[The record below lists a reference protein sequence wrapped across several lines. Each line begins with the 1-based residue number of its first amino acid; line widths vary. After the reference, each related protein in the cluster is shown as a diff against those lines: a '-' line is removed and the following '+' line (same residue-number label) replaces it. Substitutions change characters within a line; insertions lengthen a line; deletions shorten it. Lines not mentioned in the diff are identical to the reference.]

1 MNNDRYLL
9 ALDAESVRRYDKNG
23 NLHVTVSHLT
33 KAQVR
38 PYYGHEVPDWE
49 RLMLD
54 PQKIYRGYCPPEEL
68 SKPET
73 IESTNGIP
81 IQLNHH
87 PDYADAPQIKTRVG
101 STGTD
106 GAFRA
111 PYLDNSLHFTV
122 EDAIK
127 RIVDGSMRELSLSY
141 RYTPD
146 FIPGKTPD
154 GEDYDFV
161 MRDITANH
169 VALVEQGRAGRD
181 VLVQDSHLREAQPM
195 DVTEKNAA
203 PVAAADGDP
212 AVEKKEVAL
221 ADAIAAAAN
230 GIKDLHE
237 QDEEGNVVD
246 KPAEEAQAAD
256 EDKDAAIKRII
267 AEMVSKGMKPED
279 AEGFADALKGLAYTE
294 AEDDEIELGEDDGEG
309 DEKPAEDNDECA
321 QLIQDGLKA
330 CGYDD
335 EPEEFQK
342 AFAEG
347 VRYGE
352 RKEKTEPE
360 KLDRE
365 HESEGEERALGQDAA
380 LKRVE
385 RRIARRFTAM
395 DECAQ
400 TLGRVRFNAYDSA
413 EGVYLAALKQEG
425 VSIKGVRPE
434 AARAAYLA
442 FMAGKKVSAK
452 RSLAQDAQLKT
463 GRADSIL
470 STKLS
475 QIKKGY

>member
-1 MNNDRYLL
+1 MIHERL
-9 ALDAESVRRYDKNG
+9 ALDAQSVRRYDNNG
-23 NLHVTVSHLT
+23 NLHVAVSHLT

-38 PYYGHEVPDWE
+38 PYYGSEIIGWQ
-49 RLMLD
+49 RLKLE
-54 PQKIYRGYCPPEEL
+54 PTKVYYGYAPPEEL
-68 SKPET
+68 SRPET

-81 IQLNHH
+81 IQLDHH
-87 PDYADAPQIKTRVG
+87 PDYADDPQLKTRVG

-106 GAFRA
+106 GAFRE
-111 PYLDNSLHFTV
+111 PYLDNSLHITV
-122 EDAIK
+122 ENAIR
-127 RIVDGSMRELSLSY
+127 RILDGSMRELSLAYS
-141 RYTPD
+141 YTPD
-146 FIPGKTPD
+146 FTSGKTPEGD
-154 GEDYDFV
+154 PYDFI
-161 MRDITANH
+161 MRDISANH

-181 VLVQDSHLREAQPM
+181 VLVQDSQLREVGPM
-195 DVTEKNAA
+195 DDKEKTT
-203 PVAAADGDP
+203 PAADGDP

-221 ADAIAAAAN
+221 ARAIGEAAK
-230 GIKDLHE
+230 GIEDLHT
-237 QDEEGNVVD
+237 QDQEGNVID
-246 KPAEEAQAAD
+246 KPAEDEPVAED

-279 AEGFADALKGLAYTE
+279 AEGFADALKGLAYAEAE
-294 AEDDEIELGEDDGEG
+294 AEDEEINIGEEA
-309 DEKPAEDNDECA
+309 EKPAEDEDECA

-330 CGYDD
+330 CGYDE

-352 RKEKTEPE
+352 RKEKTDPE

-413 EGVYLAALKQEG
+413 ESVYLAALEQEG

-434 AARAAYLA
+434 AARTAYLA

-463 GRADSIL
+463 GKADSIL

>member
-1 MNNDRYLL
+1 MIHERL
-9 ALDAESVRRYDKNG
+9 ALDAQSVRRYDNNG
-23 NLHVTVSHLT
+23 NLHVAVSHLT

-38 PYYGHEVPDWE
+38 PYYGSEIIGWQ
-49 RLMLD
+49 RLKLE
-54 PQKIYRGYCPPEEL
+54 PTKVYYGYAPPEEL

-73 IESTNGIP
+73 VESTNGIP
-81 IQLNHH
+81 IQLDHH
-87 PDYADAPQIKTRVG
+87 PDYADDPQLKTRVG

-106 GAFRA
+106 GAFRE
-111 PYLDNSLHFTV
+111 PYLDNSLHITV
-122 EDAIK
+122 ENAIR
-127 RIVDGSMRELSLSY
+127 RILDGSMRELSLAYS
-141 RYTPD
+141 YTPD
-146 FIPGKTPD
+146 FTSGKTPD
-154 GEDYDFV
+154 GDPYDFI
-161 MRDITANH
+161 MRDISANH

-181 VLVQDSHLREAQPM
+181 VLVQDSQLKEVGPM
-195 DVTEKNAA
+195 DDKEKTTPAT
-203 PVAAADGDP
+203 DGDP

-221 ADAIAAAAN
+221 ARAIGEAAK
-230 GIKDLHE
+230 GIEDLHT
-237 QDEEGNVVD
+237 QDQEGNVID
-246 KPAEEAQAAD
+246 KPAEDEPVAED

-279 AEGFADALKGLAYTE
+279 AEGFADALKGLAYAEAE
-294 AEDDEIELGEDDGEG
+294 AEDEDINIGEEA
-309 DEKPAEDNDECA
+309 EKPAEDEDECA

-330 CGYDD
+330 CGYDE

-413 EGVYLAALKQEG
+413 ESVYLAALEQEG

-434 AARAAYLA
+434 AARTAYLA

-463 GRADSIL
+463 GKADSIL

>member
-1 MNNDRYLL
+1 
-9 ALDAESVRRYDKNG
+9 
-23 NLHVTVSHLT
+23 
-33 KAQVR
+33 
-38 PYYGHEVPDWE
+38 
-49 RLMLD
+49 
-54 PQKIYRGYCPPEEL
+54 
-68 SKPET
+68 
-73 IESTNGIP
+73 
-81 IQLNHH
+81 
-87 PDYADAPQIKTRVG
+87 
-101 STGTD
+101 
-106 GAFRA
+106 
-111 PYLDNSLHFTV
+111 
-122 EDAIK
+122 
-127 RIVDGSMRELSLSY
+127 
-141 RYTPD
+141 
-146 FIPGKTPD
+146 
-154 GEDYDFV
+154 
-161 MRDITANH
+161 
-169 VALVEQGRAGRD
+169 
-181 VLVQDSHLREAQPM
+181 M

-221 ADAIAAAAN
+221 ADAIAAAAD

-279 AEGFADALKGLAYTE
+279 AEGFADALKGLAYAEAE
-294 AEDDEIELGEDDGEG
+294 AEDE
-309 DEKPAEDNDECA
+309 DECA

-330 CGYDD
+330 CGYDE

-352 RKEKTEPE
+352 RKEKTDPE

-413 EGVYLAALKQEG
+413 ESVYLAALEQEG

-434 AARAAYLA
+434 AARTAYLA

-463 GRADSIL
+463 GKADSIL

>member
-1 MNNDRYLL
+1 MIHERL
-9 ALDAESVRRYDKNG
+9 ALDAQSVRRYDNNG
-23 NLHVTVSHLT
+23 NLHVAVSHLT

-38 PYYGHEVPDWE
+38 PYYGSEIIGWQ
-49 RLMLD
+49 RLKLE
-54 PQKIYRGYCPPEEL
+54 PTKVYYGYAPPEEL

-73 IESTNGIP
+73 VESTNGIP
-81 IQLNHH
+81 IQLDHH
-87 PDYADAPQIKTRVG
+87 PDYADDPQLKTRVG

-106 GAFRA
+106 GAFRE
-111 PYLDNSLHFTV
+111 PYLDNSLHITV
-122 EDAIK
+122 ENAIR
-127 RIVDGSMRELSLSY
+127 RILDGSMRELSLAYS
-141 RYTPD
+141 YTPD
-146 FIPGKTPD
+146 FTSGKTPEGD
-154 GEDYDFV
+154 PYDFI
-161 MRDITANH
+161 MRDISANH

-181 VLVQDSHLREAQPM
+181 VLVQDSQLREVGPM
-195 DVTEKNAA
+195 DDKEKTTT
-203 PVAAADGDP
+203 AADGDP

-221 ADAIAAAAN
+221 ARAIGEAAK
-230 GIKDLHE
+230 GIEDLHT
-237 QDEEGNVVD
+237 QDQEGNVID
-246 KPAEEAQAAD
+246 KPAEDEPVAED

-279 AEGFADALKGLAYTE
+279 AEGFADALKGLAYAEAE
-294 AEDDEIELGEDDGEG
+294 AEDEEINIGEEA
-309 DEKPAEDNDECA
+309 EKPAEDEDECA

-330 CGYDD
+330 CGYDE

-352 RKEKTEPE
+352 RKEKTDPE

-413 EGVYLAALKQEG
+413 ESVYLAALEQEG

-434 AARAAYLA
+434 AARTAYLA

-463 GRADSIL
+463 GKADSIL

>member
-1 MNNDRYLL
+1 
-9 ALDAESVRRYDKNG
+9 
-23 NLHVTVSHLT
+23 
-33 KAQVR
+33 
-38 PYYGHEVPDWE
+38 
-49 RLMLD
+49 
-54 PQKIYRGYCPPEEL
+54 
-68 SKPET
+68 
-73 IESTNGIP
+73 
-81 IQLNHH
+81 
-87 PDYADAPQIKTRVG
+87 
-101 STGTD
+101 
-106 GAFRA
+106 
-111 PYLDNSLHFTV
+111 
-122 EDAIK
+122 
-127 RIVDGSMRELSLSY
+127 
-141 RYTPD
+141 
-146 FIPGKTPD
+146 
-154 GEDYDFV
+154 
-161 MRDITANH
+161 
-169 VALVEQGRAGRD
+169 
-181 VLVQDSHLREAQPM
+181 M

-294 AEDDEIELGEDDGEG
+294 AEAEDDEIELGEDDGEG
-309 DEKPAEDNDECA
+309 GEKPAEDNDECA

-330 CGYDD
+330 CGYDE

-413 EGVYLAALKQEG
+413 ESVYLAALEQEG
-425 VSIKGVRPE
+425 VRIKGVRPE
-434 AARAAYLA
+434 AARTAYLA

-463 GRADSIL
+463 GKADSIL

>member
-49 RLMLD
+49 RLRLD

-221 ADAIAAAAN
+221 ADAIAAAAD

-267 AEMVSKGMKPED
+267 AEMVSKGMK
-279 AEGFADALKGLAYTE
+279 
-294 AEDDEIELGEDDGEG
+294 
-309 DEKPAEDNDECA
+309 
-321 QLIQDGLKA
+321 
-330 CGYDD
+330 
-335 EPEEFQK
+335 PEEFQK

-413 EGVYLAALKQEG
+413 ESVYLAALEQEG

-434 AARAAYLA
+434 AARTAYLA

-463 GRADSIL
+463 GKADSIL

>member
-1 MNNDRYLL
+1 MIHERL
-9 ALDAESVRRYDKNG
+9 ALDAQSVRRYDNNG
-23 NLHVTVSHLT
+23 NLHVAVSHLT

-38 PYYGHEVPDWE
+38 PYYGSEIIGWQ
-49 RLMLD
+49 RLKLE
-54 PQKIYRGYCPPEEL
+54 PTKVYYGYAPPEEL

-81 IQLNHH
+81 IQLDHH
-87 PDYADAPQIKTRVG
+87 PDYADDPQLKTRVG

-106 GAFRA
+106 GAFRE
-111 PYLDNSLHFTV
+111 PYLDNSLHITV
-122 EDAIK
+122 ENAIR
-127 RIVDGSMRELSLSY
+127 RILDGSMRELSLAYS
-141 RYTPD
+141 YTPD
-146 FIPGKTPD
+146 FTSGKTPD
-154 GEDYDFV
+154 GDPYDFI
-161 MRDITANH
+161 MRDISANH

-181 VLVQDSHLREAQPM
+181 VLVQDSQLKEVGPM
-195 DVTEKNAA
+195 DDKEKTTPAT
-203 PVAAADGDP
+203 DGDP

-221 ADAIAAAAN
+221 ARAIGEAAK
-230 GIKDLHE
+230 GIEDLHT
-237 QDEEGNVVD
+237 QDQEGNVID
-246 KPAEEAQAAD
+246 KPAEDEPVAED

-279 AEGFADALKGLAYTE
+279 AEGFADALKGLAYAEAE
-294 AEDDEIELGEDDGEG
+294 AEDEEINIGEEA
-309 DEKPAEDNDECA
+309 EKPAEDEDECA

-330 CGYDD
+330 CGYDE

-352 RKEKTEPE
+352 RKEKTDPE

-413 EGVYLAALKQEG
+413 ESVYLAALEQEG

-434 AARAAYLA
+434 AARTAYLA

-463 GRADSIL
+463 GKADSIL

>member
-49 RLMLD
+49 RLRLD

-221 ADAIAAAAN
+221 ADAIAAAAD

-256 EDKDAAIKRII
+256 EDKDAAIRRILDD
-267 AEMVSKGMKPED
+267 MVEKGLKPED
-279 AEGFADALKGLAYTE
+279 ARSFLGALKDLAYNPDE
-294 AEDDEIELGEDDGEG
+294 AQDGDEDMAEGADDELEQADGAEPDDCE
-309 DEKPAEDNDECA
+309 
-321 QLIQDGLKA
+321 QIVQDGLKA
-330 CGYDD
+330 CGYDA
-335 EPEEFQK
+335 EPEELQR

-352 RKEKTEPE
+352 KKEKAEPE

-365 HESEGEERALGQDAA
+365 HEREGEERDAEGSA
-380 LKRVE
+380 KRIE
-385 RRIARRFTAM
+385 RRIMNRFAAM
-395 DECAQ
+395 DECAK
-400 TLGRVRFNAYDSA
+400 TLGKVRANAYDSA
-413 EGVYLAALKQEG
+413 ESVYLAALRQEG
-425 VSIKGVRPE
+425 VNTKGVSPQ
-434 AARAAYLA
+434 AARAAYRA
-442 FMAGKKVSAK
+442 FMAGKSRARKGSF
-452 RSLAQDAQLKT
+452 AQDSASRQKSNL
-463 GRADSIL
+463 L
-470 STKLS
+470 VTKLS

>member
-1 MNNDRYLL
+1 MIHERL
-9 ALDAESVRRYDKNG
+9 ALDAQSVRRYDNNG
-23 NLHVTVSHLT
+23 NLHVAVSHLT

-38 PYYGHEVPDWE
+38 PYYGSEIIGWQ
-49 RLMLD
+49 RLKLE
-54 PQKIYRGYCPPEEL
+54 PTKVYYGYAPPEEL
-68 SKPET
+68 SRPET

-81 IQLNHH
+81 IQLDHH
-87 PDYADAPQIKTRVG
+87 PDYADDPQLKTRVG

-106 GAFRA
+106 GAFRE
-111 PYLDNSLHFTV
+111 PYLDNSLHITV
-122 EDAIK
+122 ENAIR
-127 RIVDGSMRELSLSY
+127 RILDGSMRELSLAYS
-141 RYTPD
+141 YTPD
-146 FIPGKTPD
+146 FTSGKTPEGD
-154 GEDYDFV
+154 PYDFI
-161 MRDITANH
+161 MRDISANH

-181 VLVQDSHLREAQPM
+181 VLVQDSQLREVGPM
-195 DVTEKNAA
+195 DDKEKTTT
-203 PVAAADGDP
+203 AADGDP

-221 ADAIAAAAN
+221 ARAIGEAAK
-230 GIKDLHE
+230 GIEDLHE

-279 AEGFADALKGLAYTE
+279 AEGFADALKGLAYAEAE
-294 AEDDEIELGEDDGEG
+294 AEDEDINIGEEA
-309 DEKPAEDNDECA
+309 EKPAEDEDECA

-330 CGYDD
+330 CGYDE

-413 EGVYLAALKQEG
+413 ESVYLAALEQEG

-434 AARAAYLA
+434 AARTAYLA

-463 GRADSIL
+463 GKADSIL

>member
-1 MNNDRYLL
+1 
-9 ALDAESVRRYDKNG
+9 
-23 NLHVTVSHLT
+23 
-33 KAQVR
+33 
-38 PYYGHEVPDWE
+38 
-49 RLMLD
+49 
-54 PQKIYRGYCPPEEL
+54 
-68 SKPET
+68 
-73 IESTNGIP
+73 
-81 IQLNHH
+81 
-87 PDYADAPQIKTRVG
+87 
-101 STGTD
+101 
-106 GAFRA
+106 
-111 PYLDNSLHFTV
+111 
-122 EDAIK
+122 
-127 RIVDGSMRELSLSY
+127 
-141 RYTPD
+141 
-146 FIPGKTPD
+146 
-154 GEDYDFV
+154 
-161 MRDITANH
+161 
-169 VALVEQGRAGRD
+169 
-181 VLVQDSHLREAQPM
+181 M

-246 KPAEEAQAAD
+246 KPAEEAKAAD

-330 CGYDD
+330 CGYDE

-413 EGVYLAALKQEG
+413 EDVYLAALKQEG

-463 GRADSIL
+463 GKADSIL